1 MGLGIRVRVRCAGKN
16 FRNIRR
22 SCEGEA
28 GPMLCITSTR
38 PGRTRAGS
46 SRSRWLVVMK
56 RMRSCGVRVGVRVRV
71 RVGIRLR
78 LTVTAKEAARLP
90 RRHAIQRVE

>member
-1 MGLGIRVRVRCAGKN
+1 
-16 FRNIRR
+16 
-22 SCEGEA
+22 
-28 GPMLCITSTR
+28 
-38 PGRTRAGS
+38 
-46 SRSRWLVVMK
+46 MK

-90 RRHAIQRVE
+90 RRHAIQRVEQPREGDPDAAVVGLALHEGHVDVLEEDQGLGRHLG